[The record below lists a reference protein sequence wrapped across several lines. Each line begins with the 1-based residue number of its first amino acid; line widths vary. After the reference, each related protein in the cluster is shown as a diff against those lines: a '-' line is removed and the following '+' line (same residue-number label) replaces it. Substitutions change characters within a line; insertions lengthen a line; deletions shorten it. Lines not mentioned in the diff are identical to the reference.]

1 MKSATRYLERKMVVD
16 IARVTEGR
24 YRRVQVDDK
33 TLDIRVHAP
42 ERGDWVDVTSLS
54 QGTLD
59 LVYLVARIGLV
70 RLVTG
75 DRRPP
80 LILDDP
86 FITFDDARAK
96 RSLELLRDVA
106 RDFQVIYLTTSD
118 RYDASADAVVPLAG
132 PTELDDMTDEADV
145 AGARRPRRSRPTAD
159 VGRRGP
165 RGRRLRPAL
174 RRSRSGRATSAAAG
188 RAGGR
193 RCSVSRSSWRSLAW
207 PPR

>member
-1 MKSATRYLERKMVVD
+1 MKSATRYLETKMVAD

-86 FITFDDARAK
+86 FVTLDDARAK
-96 RSLELLRDVA
+96 RSLDLLRDVA

-118 RYDASADAVVPLAG
+118 RYDAIGRRGRPARRAD
-132 PTELDDMTDEADV
+132 
-145 AGARRPRRSRPTAD
+145 GARRRRR
-159 VGRRGP
+159 GGRRRGP
-165 RGRRLRPAL
+165 RPRRGPAH
-174 RRSRSGRATSAAAG
+174 G
-188 RAGGR
+188 
-193 RCSVSRSSWRSLAW
+193 
-207 PPR
+207 

>member
-1 MKSATRYLERKMVVD
+1 MVAD
-16 IARVTEGR
+16 IERVTEGR

-33 TLDIRVHAP
+33 TLDIRLHAP

-75 DRRPP
+75 DKRPP

-86 FITFDDARAK
+86 FVTLDDARAT
-96 RSLELLRDVA
+96 RALELLRDVA
-106 RDFQVIYLTTSD
+106 NDFQVIYLTTSD

-132 PTELDDMTDEADV
+132 PTEVDDLAGVGAEGERV
-145 AGARRPRRSRPTAD
+145 AHG
-159 VGRRGP
+159 
-165 RGRRLRPAL
+165 
-174 RRSRSGRATSAAAG
+174 
-188 RAGGR
+188 
-193 RCSVSRSSWRSLAW
+193 
-207 PPR
+207 

>member
-1 MKSATRYLERKMVVD
+1 MKSATRYLETKMVAD
-16 IARVTEGR
+16 IAKITDGR

-42 ERGDWVDVTSLS
+42 EHGDWVDVTSLS

-86 FITFDDARAK
+86 FITLDDARAK
-96 RSLELLRDVA
+96 RSLDLLREVA

-118 RYDASADAVVPLAG
+118 RYDGSADAVVPLAG
-132 PTELDDMTDEADV
+132 PTELDDT
-145 AGARRPRRSRPTAD
+145 AR
-159 VGRRGP
+159 
-165 RGRRLRPAL
+165 
-174 RRSRSGRATSAAAG
+174 
-188 RAGGR
+188 GGR
-193 RCSVSRSSWRSLAW
+193 RRGARA
-207 PPR
+207 R